1 MKTSELS
8 RREFLKGTGAL
19 IVSFNLFPAASDLFA
34 QSSANLLPNGDLDP
48 QSLDSWLAIGADG
61 TVTVFTSKVEIG
73 TGTVTAL
80 AQIVAEELDVSVNR
94 IKMVSGDTTK
104 SVEQGSTVGSRSI
117 ERAGPQFKQAAAA
130 ARQELLKLAAARLA
144 VTPDKLTVNDGVV
157 SVIGDAGKKVSYAQ
171 LVGGKLFHVRI
182 TATGTGWD
190 MKVAPEVKAKD
201 PKDYKVVGTSVKRF
215 ELPAKVTGE
224 YVYAHDVRIPGMLH
238 GRVVRPPVVNT
249 EPVSIEQD
257 SIKHIPGVA
266 MIVREG
272 KFVGVVAKTEWA
284 AIKAA
289 EALKITWSKPTTK
302 LPANPD
308 ELFAYLKN
316 TKPVRT
322 QKAVEKGDLGAG
334 FSQGKK
340 TYQASYRWPF
350 QMHGMIGPS
359 CAVADVK
366 GDRATIWSGPQGPF
380 RTRGTIATLLK
391 IPEQNVRVIYHEA
404 SGSYGRMS
412 TDDGAE
418 DAALLSR
425 AVGAPVRVQWSR
437 QDEHGW
443 EPKGP
448 AQLDEVKAAI
458 DGDGKLIAWD
468 FVDYGQPWTASG
480 VTPLLASLQ
489 VGFKPNNPGQGNGT
503 QGGGEIYE
511 VANQKIVAEHIN
523 WHFPEPIPLRTSN
536 LRAPGDPARCFASE
550 CFVDEIAVD
559 LRVDPVDYR
568 MRHLANNKRGS
579 ECLRAAA
586 DKAGW
591 QKRPSPAPASSG
603 NIARGRGIALTQ
615 RANAYCAIVADVE
628 VNKTTGAVAV
638 KKVVSSHDC
647 GLMVNPDFVQ
657 NQVEGNVIQG
667 VSRALFEEVTFDANG
682 VTSLDWNSYPI
693 LKFTDVPELD
703 IVLINRP
710 EMASLGA
717 GEPSTIPVA
726 AAIGNA
732 IFDAV
737 GARLREVPF
746 TPARVLTALKA
757 TPAANQKS

>member
-1 MKTSELS
+1 MKAIELS
-8 RREFLKGTGAL
+8 RRQFLKGTGAL
-19 IVSFNLFPAASDLFA
+19 IVSFNLFPTAGDLFA
-34 QSSANLLPNGDLDP
+34 QSPSNLLPNGDLDP
-48 QSLDSWLAIGADG
+48 QALDSWLAVGADG
-61 TVTVFTSKVEIG
+61 TITVFTSKVEIG

-94 IKMVSGDTTK
+94 IKMASGDTTK

-130 ARQELLKLAAARLA
+130 ARQELLKLAAARLGA
-144 VTPDKLTVNDGVV
+144 TADQLTVKDGVV
-157 SVIGDAGKKVSYAQ
+157 SVVGNASKKVSYGQ
-171 LVGGKLFHVRI
+171 LIGGKQFNVRI

-224 YVYAHDVRIPGMLH
+224 HVYAHDVRVPGMLH
-238 GRVVRPPVVNT
+238 GRVVRPPVINT
-249 EPVSIEQD
+249 APERIDED
-257 SIKHIPGVA
+257 SVKQIPGFVKV
-266 MIVREG
+266 VREG
-272 KFVGVVAKTEWA
+272 SFVGVVAKTQWS

-289 EALKITWSKPTTK
+289 EALKVTWSKPTTK
-302 LPANPD
+302 LPANPE

-322 QKAVEKGDLGAG
+322 QKAVEKGNVATALNDA
-334 FSQGKK
+334 KK

-366 GDRATIWSGPQGPF
+366 GDKATIWSGPQGPF
-380 RTRGTIATLLK
+380 RTRGAVATLLK

-437 QDEHGW
+437 EDEHGW

-480 VTPLLASLQ
+480 ATPLLASLQ
-489 VGFKPNNPGQGNGT
+489 VGFKPNNPGQSNGT
-503 QGGGEIYE
+503 QGGGEIYA

-550 CFVDEIAVD
+550 CFLDEIAAD
-559 LRVDPVDYR
+559 LKADPVEYR
-568 MRHLANNKRGS
+568 LRHLGDNKRGID
-579 ECLRAAA
+579 CLKAAA
-586 DKAGW
+586 DKAQWKG
-591 QKRPSPAPASSG
+591 RPSPAPASSG
-603 NIARGRGIALTQ
+603 NIARGRGVALTQ
-615 RANAYCAIVADVE
+615 RANAYCAIVANVE
-628 VNKTTGAVAV
+628 INKTTGEVAV
-638 KKVVSSHDC
+638 KQLVCSHDC
-647 GLMVNPDFVQ
+647 GLIVNPDGVK
-657 NQVEGNVIQG
+657 NQIEGNVIQG
-667 VSRALFEEVTFDANG
+667 VSRALFEEVTFDGNG
-682 VTSLDWNSYPI
+682 VTSLDWKTYPI
-693 LKFTDVPELD
+693 LKFNDVPGIE

-710 EMASLGA
+710 EMPALGA
-717 GEPSTIPVA
+717 GEPSIIPVA
-726 AAIGNA
+726 AAIANA
-732 IFDAV
+732 VFDAV
-737 GARLREVPF
+737 GVRLREAPF
-746 TPARVLTALKA
+746 TPKRVLAGLQ
-757 TPAANQKS
+757 QKSRSA